1 MLPYWWRESWT
12 EHQTVKMTGWLRYG
26 VIMGGSY
33 QTTANGH
40 RCPSVL
46 NCVRAC
52 MSVRVRVCV
61 WGGGRYM
68 DALFFLSTYIKSVI
82 WNTTF
87 TKTNYASTLAQEAVG
102 SLCHLIKV
110 TYLGMW
116 CIQRVNRHYDTTA
129 AKKPGKPLTVDIVV
143 VITRH
148 CSDRR
153 TTVTWTDY
161 SSILSC
167 FPGSKVYA
175 R

>member
-61 WGGGRYM
+61 WGGKVHGRLIFSEHIHQKCY
-68 DALFFLSTYIKSVI
+68 LKHNIHQNQLRKYTCTRSCGFLMSLDKGNIPGNVMYPEGEQTLRH
-82 WNTTF
+82 NRCE
-87 TKTNYASTLAQEAVG
+87 KTWQAPDCGHSCGNNAPL
-102 SLCHLIKV
+102 
-110 TYLGMW
+110 
-116 CIQRVNRHYDTTA
+116 QRQTHDRHVNWLLQHSQLLPR
-129 AKKPGKPLTVDIVV
+129 L
-143 VITRH
+143 
-148 CSDRR
+148 
-153 TTVTWTDY
+153 
-161 SSILSC
+161 
-167 FPGSKVYA
+167 
-175 R
+175 